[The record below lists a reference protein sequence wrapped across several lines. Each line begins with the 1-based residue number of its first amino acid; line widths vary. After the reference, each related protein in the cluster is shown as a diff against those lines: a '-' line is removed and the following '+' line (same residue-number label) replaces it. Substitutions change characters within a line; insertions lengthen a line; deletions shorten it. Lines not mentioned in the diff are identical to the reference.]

1 MSRRHPHDAQRRQS
15 QFPIKPQIDT
25 AFPDLHLAVK
35 VNQMIRDPSPSTQVT
50 PQQAADWFTSAE
62 PLTFSLRD
70 EGLETVHA
78 GHGAVVDSRDG
89 QVVLSVGDPTQ
100 SAFPRSS
107 LKFIQALG
115 LVESGAADHFA
126 LGAAQ
131 LALSCASHH
140 GEALHVETV
149 LRWLAQIGCH
159 TDELVCGPA
168 RPKLDADR
176 ERRAVQGAAP
186 AREVHNCSGKHT
198 GFLTLCQYQGWSRTN
213 YHHRDHP
220 AQQYFEDALLSLSG
234 CSANDLIWGVDGCG
248 LPTPSL
254 PVEAMARAMA
264 GYATPDASTVR
275 GQAQARL
282 VKAVVEEPWYIAGTD
297 DFSVALARET
307 RGRIVAKV
315 GAAGY
320 FMAVIRDRGWG
331 LALKMLDGSMDV
343 AAGGL
348 FTMLQRLHLLSEDE
362 SQALRSFALPIPR
375 NSQGEPVGHRHAI
388 L

>member
-1 MSRRHPHDAQRRQS
+1 M
-15 QFPIKPQIDT
+15 T
-25 AFPDLHLAVK
+25 PDSASH
-35 VNQMIRDPSPSTQVT
+35 
-50 PQQAADWFTSAE
+50 WYTSAE
-62 PLTFSLRD
+62 PLTYGLRD

-78 GHGAVVDSRDG
+78 GHGAVVDAATGAVILR
-89 QVVLSVGDPTQ
+89 VGDPTH

-115 LVESGAADHFA
+115 LVETGAADHFD
-126 LGAAQ
+126 LGKRH

-149 LRWLAQIGCH
+149 LAWLDRIGCVP
-159 TDELVCGPA
+159 DELVCGPA
-168 RPKLDADR
+168 RPKLAADCDR
-176 ERRAVQGAAP
+176 LAVQGQPP
-186 AREVHNCSGKHT
+186 AREIHNCSGKHT
-198 GFLTLCQYQGWSRTN
+198 GFLTLCQHQSWSTDS

-220 AQQYFEDALLSLSG
+220 AQQRFEAALVSLSG
-234 CSANDLIWGVDGCG
+234 CSPNDLIWGVDGCG

-264 GYATPDASTVR
+264 GYAAPDIGTLR
-275 GQAQARL
+275 GQAQTRL
-282 VKAVVEEPWYIAGTD
+282 VEAVAAETWFIAGTD

-307 RGRIVAKV
+307 GGRIVAKV

-331 LALKMLDGSMDV
+331 LALKTLDGSMDV
-343 AAGGL
+343 ATGGL
-348 FTMLQRLHLLSEDE
+348 FTMLQRLKLLSEPEAD
-362 SQALRSFALPIPR
+362 ALRPVALPPER
-375 NSQGEPVGHRHAI
+375 NSRGEQVGQRFAI